1 LLYATCSVFVEENEA
16 VVDAFLVRSP
26 GARRLPLAGVGGGR
40 LLPDGE
46 HDGFFYAA
54 FAKH

>member
-1 LLYATCSVFVEENEA
+1 V
-16 VVDAFLVRSP
+16 P
-26 GARRLPLAGVGGGR
+26 GIGDGQ